1 MIRTVWDRSLHI
13 FRFRMGTADKY
24 NLMWND
30 FENNFCKSIKTLR
43 NNNRYEIRI
52 IIENMKIESTSQRS

>member
-1 MIRTVWDRSLHI
+1 MFKTVLDRSLDI
-13 FRFRMGTADKY
+13 FRSRMGTADKY

-43 NNNRYEIRI
+43 NNTRYDVRI
-52 IIENMKIESTSQRS
+52 IIENMKQ